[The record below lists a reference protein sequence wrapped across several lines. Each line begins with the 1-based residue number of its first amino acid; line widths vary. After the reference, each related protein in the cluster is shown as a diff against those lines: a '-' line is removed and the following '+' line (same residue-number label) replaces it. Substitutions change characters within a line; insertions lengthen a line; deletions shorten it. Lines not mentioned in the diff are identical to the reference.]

1 LLVAVV
7 KASAP
12 NFTSKVNP
20 WLLAVIISRRQLQ
33 MKVMIRTNSFLRRR
47 HQALACSFAAML
59 LALAGVANAQ
69 VNYEFQP
76 LPTDPESGRL
86 WQDSGNW
93 FDANLG
99 NSFVPNVFFNERA
112 LINNGATAVLTV
124 NSPNDPNS
132 DASVVTPGAV
142 SIGSGGLDIRN
153 GGGLF
158 VSAGNGAPGSFTL
171 GGGGT
176 GTLLINPGGELSVAS
191 SLNVGGN
198 SANTITV
205 GGSTGPTAKLS
216 ANSALLSGTTHLYP
230 NADVNIGAGVQFVNS
245 SVYQV
250 EVTGPSSFG
259 SIVAGGP
266 VSTAGTLQLNF
277 SGFTPSAGQWWNILE
292 GSSVSGSFASV
303 SSNASLDYN
312 ETVVVS
318 RAELGAGRFAVRA
331 AIEEVLV
338 LEVNRNT
345 GVATLTHPGSSTIS
359 LDGYFIGSSVGSL
372 RTADASWNSLAE
384 SGQLGNDWVET
395 AQTANNIGELKV
407 GVDANFGSSVN
418 LGPIYDALAGSFGES
433 GEDLV
438 FSYRR
443 ASDGVQFPAVVRYS
457 GDLVNSLVLQVDPD
471 GSGDAYLRNT
481 SGTTVEIDAYEVLST
496 AGRLNASGWSSLDDQ
511 NGAGNAW
518 LEAGGLGP
526 GLLAEFDS
534 EGYTTIA
541 AGASLNLGSLYTG
554 GVQDLEFNFLLRGD
568 SESTTGVVIYDQ
580 YIAAPGLFGD
590 FNDDGF
596 VNAADYTVWRDN
608 VGAASLPNDN
618 NLGVVGPAHYQLWR
632 DNYGSSNVSVS
643 TAVPEPTSVAIVFVI
658 VTITF
663 GIRRS
668 A

>member
-1 LLVAVV
+1 
-7 KASAP
+7 
-12 NFTSKVNP
+12 
-20 WLLAVIISRRQLQ
+20 
-33 MKVMIRTNSFLRRR
+33 MKVMIRIDSFPIRRR
-47 HQALACSFAAML
+47 LVLACSLASAL

-76 LPTDPESGRL
+76 LPTAPESGRL
-86 WQDSGNW
+86 WQNNANW

-99 NSFVPNVFFNERA
+99 NNYVPNVFFNERA

-142 SIGSGGLDIRN
+142 SIGNGGLDIRN

-158 VSAGNGAPGSFTL
+158 VSSGNGAPGSFTL

-176 GTLLINPGGELSVAS
+176 GTLLIHPGGELSVAS

-198 SANTITV
+198 AANTIRV
-205 GGSTGPTAKLS
+205 GASSGATAKLT

-245 SVYQV
+245 SVYRV
-250 EVTGPSSFG
+250 EIAGPSSFG
-259 SIVAGGP
+259 SINAGGP
-266 VSTAGTLQLNF
+266 VTTAGALQLNF
-277 SGFTPSAGQWWNILE
+277 SGFTPTAGQSWDILE
-292 GSSVSGSFASV
+292 GSSVSGSFAGV

-318 RAELGAGRFAVRA
+318 RANLGAGRFAVRA

-345 GVATLTHPGSSTIS
+345 GVATITHPGSSTIS
-359 LDGYFIGSSVGSL
+359 LDGYYVGSAAGSL
-372 RTADASWNSLAE
+372 RSADASWNSLNE
-384 SGQLGNDWVET
+384 SGQLGNDWIET
-395 AQTANNIGELKV
+395 AQTANNIGELKI
-407 GVDANFGSSVN
+407 GADAIFSSSVN

-443 ASDGVQFPAVVRYS
+443 SSDGVQFPGVIRYS
-457 GDLVNSLVLQVDPD
+457 GDLVNSLVLQVDPN

-481 SGTTVEIDAYEVLST
+481 SGTSVEIDAYEVLSS
-496 AGRLNASGWSSLDDQ
+496 AGRLNPTGWNSLDDQ
-511 NGAGNAW
+511 NGAGNVW
-518 LEAGGLGP
+518 LEAGGVGP

-541 AGASLNLGSLYTG
+541 AGSSLNLGPLFAG
-554 GVQDLEFNFLLRGD
+554 GVQDLAFNFLLRGHA
-568 SESTTGVVIYDQ
+568 ESTNGVVIYDQ
-580 YIAAPGLFGD
+580 YTAAPGVAGD
-590 FNDDGF
+590 FNNDGF

-608 VGAASLPNDN
+608 VGAPSLPNDN
-618 NLGVVGPAHYQLWR
+618 GLGVVGPAHYQLWR
-632 DNYGSSNVSVS
+632 AHYGSSNASAS
-643 TAVPEPTSVAIVFVI
+643 TAIPEPTSVAIAFAVLVI
-658 VTITF
+658 AF
-663 GIRRS
+663 GARRP

>member
-1 LLVAVV
+1 
-7 KASAP
+7 
-12 NFTSKVNP
+12 
-20 WLLAVIISRRQLQ
+20 
-33 MKVMIRTNSFLRRR
+33 MKVMIRINSFSLRR
-47 HQALACSFAAML
+47 QLVLACSLALAL
-59 LALAGVANAQ
+59 LALVGVANAQ

-76 LPTDPESGRL
+76 LPTAPESSRL
-86 WQDSGNW
+86 WQDPGNW

-112 LINNGATAVLTV
+112 LINNGATAVLAV
-124 NSPNDPNS
+124 NSPNDPTS

-142 SIGSGGLDIRN
+142 SIGSGGLDIRS

-158 VSAGNGAPGSFTL
+158 VSSGNGAPGSFTL

-198 SANTITV
+198 TANTITV
-205 GGSTGPTAKLS
+205 GGPTGATAKLT
-216 ANSALLSGTTHLYP
+216 ANSALLSGTTRVYP

-250 EVTGPSSFG
+250 EIGGLSSFG
-259 SIVAGGP
+259 SINAGGP
-266 VSTAGTLQLNF
+266 VSTAGALQLNF
-277 SGFTPSAGQWWNILE
+277 SGFTPTAGQSWDILE
-292 GSSVSGSFASV
+292 GSSVSGNFASV
-303 SSNASLDYN
+303 SSNAALDYN

-318 RAELGAGRFAVRA
+318 RANLGSGRFAVRA

-345 GVATLTHPGSSTIS
+345 GVATITHPGSSTIS
-359 LDGYFIGSSVGSL
+359 LDGYYVGSASGSL
-372 RTADASWNSLAE
+372 RTADASWNSLNE

-395 AQTANNIGELKV
+395 AQTANNIGELKI
-407 GVDANFGSSVN
+407 GADATFGSSVN
-418 LGPIYDALAGSFGES
+418 LGPIYEALAGSFGES

-438 FSYRR
+438 FNYRR
-443 ASDGVQFPAVVRYS
+443 SSDGVQFPGVIRYS
-457 GDLVNSLVLQVDPD
+457 GDLVNSLVLQVDPN

-481 SGTTVEIDAYEVLST
+481 SGTTVEIDAYEVLSP
-496 AGRLNASGWSSLDDQ
+496 AGRLNPTGWNSLDDQ
-511 NGAGNAW
+511 NGAGSVW
-518 LEAGGLGP
+518 LEAGDVGP

-541 AGASLNLGSLYTG
+541 AGSSLNLGPLFAG
-554 GVQDLEFNFLLRGD
+554 GVQDLAFNFLLRGEA
-568 SESTTGVVIYDQ
+568 ESTAGVVVYDQ
-580 YIAAPGLFGD
+580 YVAGPSLFGD
-590 FNDDGF
+590 FNNDGF
-596 VNAADYTVWRDN
+596 VNAGDYTVWRDN

-632 DNYGSSNVSVS
+632 DNYGASNSS
-643 TAVPEPTSVAIVFVI
+643 AAAAIPEPTGVAIVFAALSI
-658 VTITF
+658 AF
-663 GIRRS
+663 GARRS